1 MKKTILLAALF
12 AATAVSADVKIAT
25 VDMDLVILSH
35 PKTEENREAVAKL
48 EAAAEETRNQ
58 TRGELEALAAK
69 VKDQVRQ
76 AQLPTLADDIRAKA
90 RAEAEKLRDELQN
103 KIEAAREA
111 EAETVSRIRR
121 EGLSRFGEVQHDI
134 EEKLA
139 GLAAEKGLDLVLDA
153 AAMRTGL
160 PLPVVAWASPALDLT
175 DEAIAAVGGSRE
187 AAEELVAR
195 GAKARVLPAD
205 ADGDAAAAPAS
216 GIPQGRAE

>member
-12 AATAVSADVKIAT
+12 AATAASADVKIAT
-25 VDMDLVILSH
+25 VDMDMVILSH
-35 PKTEENREAVAKL
+35 PKTEENREAVAKVEAEA
-48 EAAAEETRNQ
+48 EAARNQ
-58 TRGELEALAAK
+58 ARGELEALAAK
-69 VKDQVRQ
+69 IKEQVRQ
-76 AQLPTLADDIRAKA
+76 AQLPTLADEARAKA
-90 RAEAEKLRDELQN
+90 RAEAEKLRDELQD

-111 EAETVSRIRR
+111 EAASAARIRR
-121 EGLSRFGEVQHDI
+121 EGLVRFGEVQHDV

-139 GLAAEKGLDLVLDA
+139 AIAAEKGLDLVLDS

-195 GAKARVLPAD
+195 GAKARVLPAGEGDGASETPD
-205 ADGDAAAAPAS
+205 A
-216 GIPQGRAE
+216 GIR